1 MNSDSGKIRSYRK
14 FVKHLMNSLF
24 IKCHNGKWY
33 QNIYGVK
40 MIQKPFK
47 NDPKMPKW
55 QMVVALDNTDFTAS
69 LFSIHRG
76 KQ

>member
-1 MNSDSGKIRSYRK
+1 ME
-14 FVKHLMNSLF
+14 
-24 IKCHNGKWY
+24 NGK

-47 NDPKMPKW
+47 NDQKMPKW
-55 QMVVALDNTDFTAS
+55 QMVVTLDNTDFTAS